1 MDEVS
6 YNLNNGKCLTYNL
19 QPGWGAD
26 PSIDHVLCHT
36 AVVGNVLGSNLEYL
50 SIIKLE
56 RG

>member
-19 QPGWGAD
+19 KPGWGAD

-36 AVVGNVLGSNLEYL
+36 AVVGNVLGSNLEYF
-50 SIIKLE
+50 INY
-56 RG
+56 